1 MTARAVRVASVVAA
15 VAFTSVA
22 ATQIGNFPW
31 PPGVQP
37 VGGESPVLTPEQS
50 MRTFSMPPGYR
61 VELVAAE
68 PLVQDPIVMDFD
80 ADGRIWVI
88 EMTTFQPEDDI
99 AGEKERE
106 PRSRVVVL
114 EDTDD
119 DGRADTRT
127 VFAEGLVLPRSL
139 KVLDLGVL
147 IGEPPNLWLMKD
159 TNGDLRAD
167 TRELVTDTYGRV
179 DAGIEHNANSLFWA
193 LDNWIYTSEHDGYL
207 RLKNGRFETAKTL
220 ARGQWGLS
228 QDDAGRLYRNT
239 NSNALYV
246 DIVSA
251 KYYMR
256 NPNLQRTR
264 GLYES
269 LQSTPDVNTVYPIR
283 PTPGVNRGYQTGIL
297 RSDGTLSSYTAVC
310 SPVIYR
316 GDRLPADLYG
326 NAFLAE
332 PAGNLVSRLIVSD
345 TGDSLAGSRAY
356 ERAEFLASTD
366 ERFRPVWLM
375 PAPDGTLYVVDMY
388 RGIIQHRD
396 YITEYLRN
404 EILKR
409 NLQKGVGYG
418 RIYRVVHES
427 TRRAPRPNLARATP
441 AQLVAALADPN
452 GWRRDMAQQLLV
464 QRRSQAAVPTLRQL
478 AASGAARAKL
488 HALWTLE
495 GMDALQP
502 AEVIRALDDPSRDVR
517 VSALRL
523 SEPWLARGNAQIT
536 AAVLKRLDDSD
547 WNVRSQLAATLGE
560 MQPAGRMTPLVQLL
574 ERKGDDP
581 VTVDAALSSVNGQE
595 GALLDRLLAA
605 QQDTPQRRAAIT
617 MVSSVVLRAANE
629 AASQRVLT
637 QIADAA
643 RAAWQRDALLRGAEV
658 ALLGEAMPGT
668 PETERGDAAATA
680 EPCPTCPGA
689 RGGPGGAS
697 AFRANTGGDG
707 TVRGRGARGGGV
719 AAATLTL
726 RTAPAVRELA
736 GDATLGARVTRVLE
750 RISWPGKVGA
760 APAAAALTPAEQQ
773 RFTAGQTVYTARCQV
788 CHLPSGLGQPG
799 VASPLVGSAQVN
811 GPASRLARI
820 LLNGKE
826 GSLGLMPPFATVLN
840 DEQGAAVLTY
850 VRRAWGNQASAVD
863 STFVARVRG
872 ASAGRKTPWT
882 DAELAALPEGQ

>member
-1 MTARAVRVASVVAA
+1 MTAKTVRAASVFAA
-15 VAFTSVA
+15 VALTTVA
-22 ATQIGNFPW
+22 AAQIGNFPW

-37 VGGESPVLTPEQS
+37 VGSESPVLTPEQS
-50 MRTFSMPPGYR
+50 MRTFSMPPEYR

-99 AGEKERE
+99 AGTGERAPE
-106 PRSRVVVL
+106 SRVVVL

-119 DGRADTRT
+119 DGRADKRT
-127 VFAEGLVLPRSL
+127 VFADGLVLPRAL
-139 KVLDLGVL
+139 KVLDQGVL
-147 IGEPPNLWLMKD
+147 VGEPPNLWLMKD
-159 TNGDLRAD
+159 TNGDLEAD
-167 TRELVTDTYGRV
+167 TRELVTDTYGRI
-179 DAGIEHNANSLFWA
+179 DAGVEHNANSLFWA
-193 LDNWIYTSEHDGYL
+193 MDNWMYTSEHDGYL
-207 RLKNGRFETAKTL
+207 RLKNGRFEMAKTL

-239 NSNALYV
+239 NSDALYV
-246 DIVSA
+246 DIVPA
-251 KYYMR
+251 RYYMR

-269 LQSTPDVNTVYPIR
+269 LATTADVNNVYPIR

-345 TGDSLAGSRAY
+345 TGESLAGRRAY

-375 PAPDGTLYVVDMY
+375 PSPDGTLYVVDMY

-396 YITEYLRN
+396 YITEYLRD

-427 TRRAPRPNLARATP
+427 TRRAPRPNLSRATP
-441 AQLVAALADPN
+441 AQLVAALSDPN
-452 GWRRDMAQQLLV
+452 GWRRDVAQQLLV
-464 QRRSQAAVPTLRQL
+464 QRRSQAAVPALRQL
-478 AASGAARAKL
+478 AATGSARAKL

-495 GMDALQP
+495 GIDALQP
-502 AEVIRALDDPSRDVR
+502 AEVVRALDDRSRDVR

-523 SEPWLARGNAQIT
+523 SDPWLAQGNAQVT
-536 AAVLKRLDDSD
+536 AAVLKRLDDGD

-560 MQPAGRMTPLVQLL
+560 IQAPGRIAPLVQLL

-581 VTVDAALSSVNGQE
+581 VTVDAALSSVGGQE
-595 GALLDRLLAA
+595 GALLDGLLAA
-605 QQDTPQRRAAIT
+605 RQDTPQRRAAIT
-617 MVSSVVLRAANE
+617 SVASVVLRAANE
-629 AASQRVLT
+629 AAAQKVFT
-637 QIADAA
+637 QIADAS
-643 RAAWQRDALLRGAEV
+643 RVAWQRDALLHGAEV
-658 ALLGEAMPGT
+658 ALLGEAMPGAPGPPESDNSAA
-668 PETERGDAAATA
+668 PETCA
-680 EPCPTCPGA
+680 TCPGA

-697 AFRANTGGDG
+697 AFRDNDG
-707 TVRGRGARGGGV
+707 SVRGRGRGTV
-719 AAATLTL
+719 AGPALTL
-726 RTAPAVRELA
+726 RAAPAVGGLA
-736 GDATLGARVTRVLE
+736 GDATFGARATRVLD
-750 RISWPGKVGA
+750 RVSWPGKAGA
-760 APAAAALTPAEQQ
+760 APAAPALTAAEQQ

-788 CHLPSGLGQPG
+788 CHQPNGLGQPK
-799 VASPLVGSAQVN
+799 VASALVGSPHVN
-811 GPASRLARI
+811 GPTSRLARI
-820 LLNGKE
+820 VLNGKE
-826 GSLGLMPPFATVLN
+826 GTVGLMPPMATVLT
-840 DEQGAAVLTY
+840 DEQVAAVLTY
-850 VRRAWGNQASAVD
+850 IRRSWGNQASPID
-863 STFVARVRG
+863 SPVIARVRT
-872 ASAGRKTPWT
+872 AAAGRTRPWT
-882 DAELAALPEGQ
+882 EADLAAIPEGQ

>member
-1 MTARAVRVASVVAA
+1 MTAKAVRVASVFAA
-15 VAFTSVA
+15 VALTSVA

-31 PPGVQP
+31 PPGVQQ
-37 VGGESPVLTPEQS
+37 VGNESPVLTPEQS

-68 PLVQDPIVMDFD
+68 PLVQDPILIDFD

-99 AGEKERE
+99 AGKGERAPE
-106 PRSRVVVL
+106 SRVVVL
-114 EDTDD
+114 EDADD
-119 DGRADTRT
+119 DGRADRRT
-127 VFAEGLVLPRSL
+127 VFADGLVLPRAL
-139 KVLDLGVL
+139 KVLDQGVL
-147 IGEPPNLWLMKD
+147 VGEPPNLWLMKD
-159 TNGDLRAD
+159 TNGDLKAD
-167 TRELVTDTYGRV
+167 TRELVTDTYGRI
-179 DAGIEHNANSLFWA
+179 DAGVEHNANSLFWA
-193 LDNWIYTSEHDGYL
+193 MDNWIYTSEHDGYL

-246 DIVSA
+246 DVVPA
-251 KYYMR
+251 RYYMR

-269 LQSTPDVNTVYPIR
+269 LQTTEDVNAVYPIR

-316 GDRLPADLYG
+316 GDRLPGELYG

-345 TGDSLAGSRAY
+345 TGESLAGRRAY

-396 YITEYLRN
+396 YITEYLRD

-409 NLQKGVGYG
+409 SLQKGVGYG

-427 TRRAPRPNLARATP
+427 TRRAPRLPLSSASP
-441 AQLVAALADPN
+441 AQLVAALSDPN

-464 QRRSQAAVPTLRQL
+464 QRRSRDAVPALRQL
-478 AASGAARAKL
+478 AGTGPARAKL

-495 GMDALQP
+495 GIDALQP
-502 AEVIRALDDPSRDVR
+502 ADVIRALDDPSRDVR

-523 SEPWLARGNAQIT
+523 SEPWLAQGNAPVT
-536 AAVLKRLDDSD
+536 AAVLMRLDDSD

-560 MQPAGRMTPLVQLL
+560 MQQPAGRIPPLVQLL
-574 ERKGDDP
+574 EKKGDDP
-581 VTVDAALSSVNGQE
+581 VTVDAALSSVSGQE
-595 GALLDRLLAA
+595 AALLDRLLAA
-605 QQDTPQRRAAIT
+605 PQETPQRRAAIT
-617 MVSSVVLRAANE
+617 VVASVVLRAANE
-629 AASQRVLT
+629 AASQKVFT
-637 QIADAA
+637 QIADAS
-643 RAAWQRDALLRGAEV
+643 RVAWQRDALLRGAEV
-658 ALLGEAMPGT
+658 ALLGEAMPGR
-668 PETERGDAAATA
+668 PAGIDDGPAAAEA
-680 EPCPTCPGA
+680 CPTCPGA

-697 AFRANTGGDG
+697 AFRANAGGDG
-707 TVRGRGARGGGV
+707 TVRGRGGRGAV
-719 AAATLTL
+719 AAAPALTL
-726 RTAPAVRELA
+726 RAAPAVGRLA
-736 GDATLGARVTRVLE
+736 GDPILGERATRVLE
-750 RISWPGKVGA
+750 RVSWPGKAGAVPA
-760 APAAAALTPAEQQ
+760 APPLTAAEQR
-773 RFTAGQTVYTARCQV
+773 RFTAGQTVYTARCQA
-788 CHLPSGLGQPG
+788 CHLPTGLGQAG
-799 VASPLVGSAQVN
+799 VAPTLAGSPDVT
-811 GPASRLARI
+811 GPSSRLARI

-826 GSLGLMPPFATVLN
+826 GPVGLMPAFAAVLT
-840 DEQGAAVLTY
+840 DEQAAAVLTY
-850 VRRAWGNQASAVD
+850 IRRAWGNQASPVD
-863 STFVARVRG
+863 MPFVTRVRG
-872 ASAGRKTPWT
+872 AAAGRTRPWT
-882 DAELAALPEGQ
+882 DAELAAIPEEQ

>member
-1 MTARAVRVASVVAA
+1 MTAKTVRVASVFAA
-15 VAFTSVA
+15 VALTSVA
-22 ATQIGNFPW
+22 AAQIGNFPW
-31 PPGVQP
+31 PPGVQQ
-37 VGGESPVLTPEQS
+37 VSGESPVLTPEQS

-99 AGEKERE
+99 AGTKERE
-106 PRSRVVVL
+106 PKSRVVVL

-119 DGRADTRT
+119 DGRADART

-139 KVLDLGVL
+139 KVLDQGVL
-147 IGEPPNLWLMKD
+147 VGEPPNLWLMKD
-159 TNGDLRAD
+159 TNGDLKAD
-167 TRELVTDTYGRV
+167 TKELVTDTYGRI
-179 DAGIEHNANSLFWA
+179 DAGVEHNANSLYWA
-193 LDNWIYTSEHDGYL
+193 MDNWMYTSEHDGYL

-239 NSNALYV
+239 NSDALYV
-246 DIVSA
+246 DIVPA
-251 KYYMR
+251 KYYVR

-269 LQSTPDVNTVYPIR
+269 LATTADVNTVYPIR

-297 RSDGTLSSYTAVC
+297 RTDGTLSSYTAVC

-345 TGDSLAGSRAY
+345 TGESLAGRRAY

-396 YITEYLRN
+396 YITEYLRD

-427 TRRAPRPNLARATP
+427 TRRTPRLNLSRATP
-441 AQLVAALADPN
+441 AQLVAALSDAN

-464 QRRSQAAVPTLRQL
+464 QRRNQAAVPALRQL
-478 AASGAARAKL
+478 AASGPARAKL
-488 HALWTLE
+488 HALWTLD
-495 GMDALQP
+495 GIDALQP
-502 AEVIRALDDPSRDVR
+502 AEVIRALDDQSRDVR

-523 SEPWLARGNAQIT
+523 SDPWLAQGNAQVT

-560 MQPAGRMTPLVQLL
+560 MQPGGRITPLVQLL
-574 ERKGDDP
+574 ERRGDDP
-581 VTVDAALSSVNGQE
+581 VTVDAALSSVGGQE
-595 GALLDRLLAA
+595 GALLDALLAA
-605 QQDTPQRRAAIT
+605 RQDTPQRRAAIT
-617 MVSSVVLRAANE
+617 SVASVVLRAANE
-629 AASQRVLT
+629 AAAQKVFT
-637 QIADAA
+637 QIADVS
-643 RAAWQRDALLRGAEV
+643 RLAWQRDALLRGAEV
-658 ALLGEAMPGT
+658 ALLGEAMPGPPGPPESDNSAA
-668 PETERGDAAATA
+668 PET
-680 EPCPTCPGA
+680 CPTCPGA
-689 RGGPGGAS
+689 RGGPGGSS
-697 AFRANTGGDG
+697 AFRANAGGDG
-707 TVRGRGARGGGV
+707 TVRGRGGRGAV
-719 AAATLTL
+719 AAAPALTL
-726 RTAPAVRELA
+726 RTPPAVGGLA
-736 GDATLGARVTRVLE
+736 GDPALGERATRVLE
-750 RISWPGKVGA
+750 RVSWPGKAGA

-788 CHLPSGLGQPG
+788 CHQPNGLGQPK
-799 VASPLVGSAQVN
+799 VASALVGSPHVN
-811 GPASRLARI
+811 GPTSRLARI
-820 LLNGKE
+820 VLNGKE
-826 GSLGLMPPFATVLN
+826 GTVGLMPPMATVLT
-840 DEQGAAVLTY
+840 DEEVAAVLTY
-850 VRRAWGNQASAVD
+850 IRRSWGNQASPID
-863 STFVARVRG
+863 SPLVMRVR
-872 ASAGRKTPWT
+872 AAAAARTRPWT
-882 DAELAALPEGQ
+882 DADLDAIPEGQ